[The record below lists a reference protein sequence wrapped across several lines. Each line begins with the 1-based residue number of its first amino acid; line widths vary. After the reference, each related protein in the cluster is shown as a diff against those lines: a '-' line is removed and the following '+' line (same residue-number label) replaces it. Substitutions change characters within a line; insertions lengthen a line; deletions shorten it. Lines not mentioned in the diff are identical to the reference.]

1 MYTEGQ
7 RESILRGKTYIF
19 FLSYLVKI
27 KSASIVKSGKTEIKA

>member
-7 RESILRGKTYIF
+7 RESILRGKTYI